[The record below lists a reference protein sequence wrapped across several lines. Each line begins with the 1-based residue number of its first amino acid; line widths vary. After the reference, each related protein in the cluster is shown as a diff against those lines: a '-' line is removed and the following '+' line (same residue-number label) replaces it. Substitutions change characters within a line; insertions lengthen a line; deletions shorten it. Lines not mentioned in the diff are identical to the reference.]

1 MIRRPPRSTL
11 FPYTT
16 LFRSMPSAVLVIPP
30 PGVSHVLPPSQE
42 RWMTWPNHPLVC
54 DAYRRFGSAGGPL
67 LWENSPPPEGGAPAF
82 PPSRVSSPVRNKGPL
97 SGPTRHPYPPPA
109 PPLS

>member
-16 LFRSMPSAVLVIPP
+16 LFRSPP
-30 PGVSHVLPPSQE
+30 PGVSHVLPPSHE

-54 DAYRRFGSAGGPL
+54 DAYRRFGSAGGSL
-67 LWENSPPPEGGAPAF
+67 LWVDSPPPGGRAPAI
-82 PPSRVSSPVRNKGPL
+82 PPPPLSAPLRNKGPL
-97 SGPTRHPYPPPA
+97 FPPA
-109 PPLS
+109 HPPSPPTARPLPFPPRTWA